1 MKAKTKLWFTEDG
14 KPVMGAGKASLL
26 KAIDEE
32 RSLRKACEKLGISY
46 KHAWLMLKKMN
57 ERLEDPAVLT
67 VRGGKN
73 QGTFLTEVGRKMLAE
88 YETSRQLIKEA
99 VGDETAWENV
109 GFKISARN
117 RLPGKVLDVEK
128 GGLVSKIT
136 IVMEP
141 SILTSVVTEE
151 AVEQLDIKPGDRIYA
166 VIKSTEVM
174 VAKRPEPEGPEENKP
189 EKSKSDENKLK
200 VNKSKEKKPEKKN

>member
-26 KAIDEE
+26 KTIDEE
-32 RSLRKACEKLGISY
+32 KSLRKACEKLGISY

-57 ERLEDPAVLT
+57 ERLGEPAVVT

-73 QGTFLTEVGRKMLAE
+73 QGTFLTDLGRKMLAE

-117 RLPGKVLDVEK
+117 MLPGKVLEVEK
-128 GGLVSKIT
+128 GDLVSKIT
-136 IVMEP
+136 IELDP
-141 SILTSVVTEE
+141 SVLTSVVTEE
-151 AVEQLDIKPGDRIYA
+151 AVEQLDINPGDRIYA

-174 VAKRPEPEGPEENKP
+174 VAKRPEPEGDKSEGNKS
-189 EKSKSDENKLK
+189 EGNKSK
-200 VNKSKEKKPEKKN
+200 VNKQKENKSEKKN

>member
-1 MKAKTKLWFTEDG
+1 
-14 KPVMGAGKASLL
+14 
-26 KAIDEE
+26 
-32 RSLRKACEKLGISY
+32 
-46 KHAWLMLKKMN
+46 
-57 ERLEDPAVLT
+57 
-67 VRGGKN
+67 
-73 QGTFLTEVGRKMLAE
+73 MLAE

-117 RLPGKVLDVEK
+117 RLPGKVLEVEK

-136 IVMEP
+136 IEIEP

-151 AVEQLDIKPGDRIYA
+151 AVEQLEIKPGDRIYA

-174 VAKRPEPEGPEENKP
+174 VAKRPEPECSNENKAD
-189 EKSKSDENKLK
+189 ESKADENKADESKADENKADENKAEDKKLK